1 MASKNA
7 IISLS
12 IALSAGIVIGSLSSA
27 PVNATPT
34 APVRAARSMIGHSL
48 NVCINTTSGV
58 IRASS
63 NCVSGETAFIL
74 GGGVGAQG
82 AQGLAGPQG
91 SQGPKGDTGAQGI
104 MGDTG
109 LPGETGIQGVPG
121 GRGISGVQGSQG
133 VKGDTG
139 AQGVKGDT
147 GAQGIPGPQGPQGI
161 PGPQWGSP
169 VLP

>member
-12 IALSAGIVIGSLSSA
+12 VALSAGIVIGSLSSA

-109 LPGETGIQGVPG
+109 LPGETGIQGAQGV
-121 GRGISGVQGSQG
+121 RGISGVQGSQG